1 LLLMPVLVK
10 TYAWEQGRKL
20 WLASSS
26 LNGYPRRIQ
35 LQATSLRLALA
46 CLIGAFLA
54 SCATQPTAN
63 RNSAKNLHRMNVRTT
78 AYCVHER
85 GGGGRRNAVGQYL
98 SGRIVRSAASDWSRF
113 PLGTRFKI
121 VETEEEYVI
130 DDYGTALVG
139 TNTIDLYKPSRLEM
153 KRWGVRQVDIDIL
166 QWGSEEQSIKV
177 LAPRAK
183 HRTPRRMLISLAS
196 KKKSSQLADRE
207 L

>member
-1 LLLMPVLVK
+1 VK
-10 TYAWEQGRKL
+10 THAWEQGRKL
-20 WLASSS
+20 SLASFGFNAYSA
-26 LNGYPRRIQ
+26 PIQ

-54 SCATQPTAN
+54 SCATQPTAT
-63 RNSAKNLHRMNVRTT
+63 RTSAKSHRMNVRTT

-121 VETEEEYVI
+121 VETAEEYVI
-130 DDYGTALVG
+130 DDYGTALLG

-166 QWGSEEQSIKV
+166 QWGSEEQSINV
-177 LAPRAK
+177 LTPRAK
-183 HRTPRRMLISLAS
+183 HHTPRRMLLALAS
-196 KKKSSQLADRE
+196 KKKSSQLADRD

>member
-1 LLLMPVLVK
+1 VK
-10 TYAWEQGRKL
+10 TGAWAEGRKL
-20 WLASSS
+20 GLASCGFNPYS
-26 LNGYPRRIQ
+26 RQIR
-35 LQATSLRLALA
+35 LQTTSLRLALA
-46 CLIGAFLA
+46 CLTGAFLA

-63 RNSAKNLHRMNVRTT
+63 RNSEKSHRMNVRTT

-85 GGGGRRNAVGQYL
+85 GGGGRRNAVGEYL

-121 VETEEEYVI
+121 VESAEEYVI

-153 KRWGVRQVDIDIL
+153 KRWGVRHVDIDIL

-177 LAPRAK
+177 LKPRAK
-183 HRTPRRMLISLAS
+183 HTTPRRMLIALAS

>member
-1 LLLMPVLVK
+1 
-10 TYAWEQGRKL
+10 
-20 WLASSS
+20 
-26 LNGYPRRIQ
+26 
-35 LQATSLRLALA
+35 LQTTSLRLALA
-46 CLIGAFLA
+46 CLTGAFLA

-63 RNSAKNLHRMNVRTT
+63 RNSVISHRMNVRTT
-78 AYCVHER
+78 AYCVH
-85 GGGGRRNAVGQYL
+85 AVGEYL

-121 VETEEEYVI
+121 VETAEEYVI

-153 KRWGVRQVDIDIL
+153 KRWGVRHVDIDIL

-177 LAPRAK
+177 LRPRAK
-183 HRTPRRMLISLAS
+183 HTTPRRMLIALAS

>member
-1 LLLMPVLVK
+1 VK
-10 TYAWEQGRKL
+10 TGAWAEGRKL
-20 WLASSS
+20 GLASCGFNPYS
-26 LNGYPRRIQ
+26 GQIR
-35 LQATSLRLALA
+35 LQTTSLRLALA
-46 CLIGAFLA
+46 CLTGAFLA

-63 RNSAKNLHRMNVRTT
+63 RNSEKSHRMNVRTT

-85 GGGGRRNAVGQYL
+85 GGGGRRNAVGEYL
-98 SGRIVRSAASDWSRF
+98 SGRIVRSAASDWSHF

-121 VETEEEYVI
+121 VETAEEYVI

-153 KRWGVRQVDIDIL
+153 KRWGVRHVAIDIL

-177 LAPRAK
+177 LKPRAK
-183 HRTPRRMLISLAS
+183 HTTPRRMLIALAS

>member
-1 LLLMPVLVK
+1 VK
-10 TYAWEQGRKL
+10 TTAWEQGRKL

-26 LNGYPRRIQ
+26 FNGYSARTR
-35 LQATSLRLALA
+35 LKATSLRLALA

-54 SCATQPTAN
+54 SCATQPPTAK
-63 RNSAKNLHRMNVRTT
+63 RSSANLHRMNVRTT

-85 GGGGRRNAVGQYL
+85 GGGGRRNAVGEYL

-121 VETEEEYVI
+121 VETAEEYVI

-139 TNTIDLYKPSRLEM
+139 TNTIDLYKPTRLEM
-153 KRWGVRQVDIDIL
+153 KRWGVRHVDIDIL

-177 LAPRAK
+177 LASRAK
-183 HRTPRRMLISLAS
+183 HATPRRMLIALAS